1 MKTAMTCWAACFV
14 ATWHSP
20 YVHINTRDP
29 VHVARL
35 KRRANKLSNRYQMPK
50 LGG

>member
-1 MKTAMTCWAACFV
+1 MTCSAAWFV
-14 ATWHSP
+14 ATWRSP
-20 YVHINTRDP
+20 YVHIITRDP
-29 VHVARL
+29 GHVAKI